1 MEYFDII
8 DETGKLTGEIIS
20 RNEAHNKGILHRSVH
35 IWVIREKDGRTE
47 ILLQKRSDDKE
58 SFPGMFDTSSAGHVS
73 AGEDAITSAVREISE
88 ELGIIATPNQ
98 LHHIGTIHIHYE
110 KVFHDRLYRDN
121 ELAEVF
127 VYREPVGCLTLQPSE
142 VSEVR
147 WFNPDEVWEE
157 INSGDRHRFCV
168 PTEGLKLLRQYL
180 EKKNMIIIQ
189 TERLTL
195 KTNCTI
201 VDGEIVLPEKK
212 HFESILNI
220 EPTIAEDFG
229 FAIYLKSGELIGHIA
244 FDSKRSRFE
253 LSVGI
258 EEKYRKNG
266 YMSEAQRAI
275 VPWVFENSN
284 TEKIWALLGGIT
296 DEASRKI
303 LERTGF
309 KCVPECKQEWWVIKR
324 EL

>member
-1 MEYFDII
+1 
-8 DETGKLTGEIIS
+8 
-20 RNEAHNKGILHRSVH
+20 
-35 IWVIREKDGRTE
+35 
-47 ILLQKRSDDKE
+47 
-58 SFPGMFDTSSAGHVS
+58 MFHG
-73 AGEDAITSAVREISE
+73 
-88 ELGIIATPNQ
+88 
-98 LHHIGTIHIHYE
+98 
-110 KVFHDRLYRDN
+110 RLYLDN
-121 ELAEVF
+121 ALTEVY
-127 VYREPVGCLTLQPSE
+127 VYREPVGNLTFQASE
-142 VSEVR
+142 ASAVQEFDPGVVWNEIHSSE
-147 WFNPDEVWEE
+147 
-157 INSGDRHRFCV
+157 RHCSCV
-168 PTEGLKLLRQYL
+168 PTEGLRLLRKYL
-180 EKKNMIIIQ
+180 GEMNMITIQ
-189 TERLTL
+189 TERLIL

-212 HFESILNI
+212 HFVSILDI

-229 FAIYLKSGELIGHIA
+229 FAVYLKSGELVGHIA
-244 FDSKRSRFE
+244 FDSKRNRFE

-266 YMSEAQRAI
+266 YMSEALRVV

-309 KCVPECKQEWWVIKR
+309 KCVPEGKQEWWVIKR